1 MAARRLLV
9 IGGNGFVGTRVV
21 KTALAQGM
29 RVASLSRSGA
39 PADAIS
45 PNVEWLTADVVAGGP
60 PVREALA
67 GCDAVISCLGAFGSN
82 AFMHELNGGANAAL
96 AEAAA
101 EAGVQRFAFVSASVI
116 QPVAKAM
123 AAAGYEGYY
132 EGKVKAEEAVTR
144 IFGADGVLL
153 RPGPIYGTRVV
164 SPSVSIPLAMIGVP
178 LTTIF
183 ETKPLSTVAA
193 ALPMSL
199 GDLLMPW
206 VSVEDV
212 AAAAVAHALAESTD
226 GARQEAV
233 RVLEWDAI
241 RQAASELNEGKA

>member
-1 MAARRLLV
+1 MGVARRLLV

-45 PNVEWLTADVVAGGP
+45 PDVEWLTADAVAGGP

-96 AEAAA
+96 AEIAA

-144 IFGADGVLL
+144 IFGADGILL
-153 RPGPIYGTRVV
+153 RCAADLITPKLNVCGLKTPYAPMPFLFAHSLRHVAPSKRLASSHILPCMAPLQTR
-164 SPSVSIPLAMIGVP
+164 SHLRHSRCQPECLHSSRNELSRIPRLERGRTAP
-178 LTTIF
+178 
-183 ETKPLSTVAA
+183 PLS
-193 ALPMSL
+193 
-199 GDLLMPW
+199 G
-206 VSVEDV
+206 
-212 AAAAVAHALAESTD
+212 
-226 GARQEAV
+226 
-233 RVLEWDAI
+233 
-241 RQAASELNEGKA
+241 